1 MALLVDIFGYHK
13 GRKEEDQK
21 KQDKDQERKREKR
34 KEGRRKGKRRLGSLV
49 LKLKF
54 LFLED
59 LKVTKVSMCFFMPN
73 IVV

>member
-1 MALLVDIFGYHK
+1 MAFLVNIFGQPREE
-13 GRKEEDQK
+13 RKK
-21 KQDKDQERKREKR
+21 TKNQERKKR

-59 LKVTKVSMCFFMPN
+59 LKVTKVNMCFFKPN